1 MAHAA
6 RAQWGVDCVAGARND
21 GAETCWSRRGLVFLV
36 VLCLG
41 TPPALAHGV
50 ETRVLAT
57 GAVAVEFRFTDG
69 SAMGFADA
77 VAYAP
82 GRPDEPAV
90 AGRTDSQGRFAL
102 YPDQDGDWT
111 VEAHDSS
118 DHVARAIV
126 HVAAHHVAERR
137 RAFPDWL
144 VAVSL
149 VCNVLAAAWLGR
161 GRGRGRGRGAAA

>member
-1 MAHAA
+1 MKRNWPALLLCCAA
-6 RAQWGVDCVAGARND
+6 A
-21 GAETCWSRRGLVFLV
+21 
-36 VLCLG
+36 
-41 TPPALAHGV
+41 PALAHGV
-50 ETRVLAT
+50 ETRILTT

-82 GRPDEPAV
+82 GRPEEPAV
-90 AGRTDSQGRFAL
+90 AGRTDAQGRFAL

-118 DHVARAIV
+118 DHVARARV
-126 HVAAHHVAERR
+126 RVADHHVAERR

-144 VAVSL
+144 VAISL

-161 GRGRGRGRGAAA
+161 GRAKTA